1 MIEFSNIHVNNTA
14 NLKISNSFRTPKYHL
29 KQLRKRKCGGISLI
43 IEKIERPSKD
53 IINELAKF
61 PTALLS
67 DAMEKS
73 QAMHSEIKP
82 VIPIDKIIGPA
93 ITARTMVADYLTPV
107 AAIDYAE
114 PGDVLVIDVRGHRD
128 TAIWGELA
136 STSCKSRGIAAVII
150 DGAIRDVAGINE
162 IQFPVFARAVTPNA
176 GDCSVL
182 GDINIPIQ
190 CGGVL
195 VNPGDIVVADPDGVV
210 IVPAN
215 RAIQVL
221 EKVKKQ
227 EKIEEKI
234 RQLMSQGLS
243 CYEALKDV
251 CGGFT
256 ITVGKDVEIP

>member
-1 MIEFSNIHVNNTA
+1 MV
-14 NLKISNSFRTPKYHL
+14 FRTIFEK
-29 KQLRKRKCGGISLI
+29 RKRGGSFLI
-43 IEKIERPSKD
+43 IERIERPSKD
-53 IINELAKF
+53 IINGLSKY

-82 VIPIDKIIGPA
+82 VVPIEKIAGPA

-114 PGDVLVIDVRGHRD
+114 PGDVLVIDVRAHRD
-128 TAIWGELA
+128 TAIWGGLA

-150 DGAIRDVAGINE
+150 DGAIRDVAEIRK

-182 GDINIPIQ
+182 GDINVPIQ

-215 RAIQVL
+215 RAVQVL

-227 EKIEEKI
+227 EEIEEKI
-234 RQLMSQGLS
+234 RQLMLQGLS

>member
-1 MIEFSNIHVNNTA
+1 
-14 NLKISNSFRTPKYHL
+14 
-29 KQLRKRKCGGISLI
+29 LI
-43 IEKIERPSKD
+43 IEKIERPSKGVLK
-53 IINELAKF
+53 ELAKF

-82 VIPIDKIIGPA
+82 IIPVDKVIGPSV
-93 ITARTMVADYLTPV
+93 TARTIVADYLTPV

-114 PGDVLVIDVRGHRD
+114 PGDVLVIDVRGHKD

-136 STSCKSRGIAAVII
+136 STSCKLRGIAAVII
-150 DGAIRDVAGINE
+150 DGAVRDVAGIQE
-162 IQFPVFARAVTPNA
+162 IQFPVYARAITPNA

-182 GDINIPIQ
+182 GDINVPIQ

-195 VNPGDIVVADPDGVV
+195 INPGDIIVADSDGVV
-210 IVPAN
+210 VVPKV
-215 RAIQVL
+215 RATQVL

-227 EKIEEKI
+227 KDLEDRI
-234 RQLMSQGLS
+234 RQLMAQGLS

-251 CGGFT
+251 SGGFT
-256 ITVGKDVEIP
+256 VTVGKDVEIP

>member
-1 MIEFSNIHVNNTA
+1 M
-14 NLKISNSFRTPKYHL
+14 
-29 KQLRKRKCGGISLI
+29 I
-43 IEKIERPSKD
+43 IESIERPSKD
-53 IINELAKF
+53 IINGLSKY

-82 VIPIDKIIGPA
+82 VIPIEKVVGPA

-128 TAIWGELA
+128 TAIWGGLA
-136 STSCKSRGIAAVII
+136 STSCKSRGIVAVII
-150 DGAIRDVAGINE
+150 DGAIRDVAEIRK

-182 GDINIPIQ
+182 GDINVPIQ

-195 VNPGDIVVADPDGVV
+195 VNPGDIVVADTDGVV

-215 RAIQVL
+215 RAVQVL

-227 EKIEEKI
+227 EEIEEKI

>member
-1 MIEFSNIHVNNTA
+1 M
-14 NLKISNSFRTPKYHL
+14 
-29 KQLRKRKCGGISLI
+29 RKSGGNFLI
-43 IEKIERPSKD
+43 IESIERPSKD
-53 IINELAKF
+53 IINGLSKY

-82 VIPIDKIIGPA
+82 VIPIEKVVGPA

-128 TAIWGELA
+128 TAIWGGLA
-136 STSCKSRGIAAVII
+136 STSCKSRGIVAVII
-150 DGAIRDVAGINE
+150 DGAIRDVAEIRK

-182 GDINIPIQ
+182 GDINVPIQ

-195 VNPGDIVVADPDGVV
+195 VNPGDIVVADTDGVV

-215 RAIQVL
+215 RAVQVL

-227 EKIEEKI
+227 EEIEEKI

>member
-1 MIEFSNIHVNNTA
+1 MGLENLFRNSN
-14 NLKISNSFRTPKYHL
+14 
-29 KQLRKRKCGGISLI
+29 GGLFLI

-53 IINELAKF
+53 VIKELAKF

-82 VIPIDKIIGPA
+82 VIPIDKVVGPA
-93 ITARTMVADYLTPV
+93 VTARTMAADYLTPV

-114 PGDVLVIDVRGHRD
+114 PGDILVIDVRSHKD

-136 STSCKSRGIAAVII
+136 STSCKSRGIVAVII
-150 DGAIRDVAGINE
+150 DGAVRDVDGIQE
-162 IQFPVFARAVTPNA
+162 IQFPVYARAITPNA

-182 GDINIPIQ
+182 GDINVPIQ

-195 VNPGDIVVADPDGVV
+195 VNPGDIVVADSDGVV
-210 IVPAN
+210 VIPKV
-215 RAIQVL
+215 RATQVL

-227 EKIEEKI
+227 KELEDTI

>member
-1 MIEFSNIHVNNTA
+1 M
-14 NLKISNSFRTPKYHL
+14 
-29 KQLRKRKCGGISLI
+29 I
-43 IEKIERPSKD
+43 IERIERPSKD
-53 IINELAKF
+53 IINGLSKY

-82 VIPIDKIIGPA
+82 VIPVEKVVGPA
-93 ITARTMVADYLTPV
+93 ITARTMVADYFTPV

-114 PGDVLVIDVRGHRD
+114 PGDVLIIDVRGHKD
-128 TAIWGELA
+128 TAIWGGLA
-136 STSCKSRGIAAVII
+136 STSCKSRGIVAVII
-150 DGAIRDVAGINE
+150 DGAIRDVAEIRK

-210 IVPAN
+210 IVPAS
-215 RAIQVL
+215 RAVQVL

-227 EKIEEKI
+227 EEIEDKI
-234 RQLMSQGLS
+234 RQLMSQGLT

>member
-1 MIEFSNIHVNNTA
+1 
-14 NLKISNSFRTPKYHL
+14 
-29 KQLRKRKCGGISLI
+29 LI
-43 IEKIERPSKD
+43 IERIERPSKD
-53 IINELAKF
+53 IINGLSKY

-73 QAMHSEIKP
+73 QAMYSEIKS
-82 VIPIDKIIGPA
+82 VVPIEKVVGPA

-114 PGDVLVIDVRGHRD
+114 PGDILIIDVRGHRD
-128 TAIWGELA
+128 TAIWGGLA

-150 DGAIRDVAGINE
+150 DGAIRDVAEIRK

-182 GDINIPIQ
+182 GDINVPIQ

-195 VNPGDIVVADPDGVV
+195 VNPGDIVVADSDGVV

-215 RAIQVL
+215 RAVQVL

-227 EKIEEKI
+227 EEIEEKI